1 MASIVLA
8 DIYHWLAQS
17 ISGRRPRWCAL
28 RRTRHRIGDA
38 GFDQAS
44 WKVMDCA
51 ASSVRWHART
61 IDPESADWLAALE
74 GAAPARDAALGRLHA
89 LLLRV
94 ARSEAARRAPAIGLA
109 GPELD
114 DLTQQAA
121 DDALVGIV
129 AKLGEFRGDSRF
141 TTWAYKFAVLEVA
154 GKLTRHAW
162 RKTAPSR
169 LEEDWTLLPD
179 RFGFGPAEATEWAE
193 MFALLRRAVDEDLS
207 PRQRRVFVAIALQ
220 GVPLDVLV
228 QELGSNRNAIYK
240 SLFDAR
246 RKLRARLVANGY
258 MDDLA
263 RRA

>member
-1 MASIVLA
+1 M
-8 DIYHWLAQS
+8 
-17 ISGRRPRWCAL
+17 
-28 RRTRHRIGDA
+28 TR
-38 GFDQAS
+38 
-44 WKVMDCA
+44 V
-51 ASSVRWHART
+51 
-61 IDPESADWLAALE
+61 
-74 GAAPARDAALGRLHA
+74 
-89 LLLRV
+89 V
-94 ARSEAARRAPAIGLA
+94 A
-109 GPELD
+109 
-114 DLTQQAA
+114 
-121 DDALVGIV
+121 IV

-179 RFGFGPAEATEWAE
+179 RFGFGPGEAAEWAE

-207 PRQRRVFVAIALQ
+207 PQQRRIFVAIVLQ
-220 GVPLDVLV
+220 GVPLDVLI
-228 QELGSNRNAIYK
+228 QELSSNRNAVYE

>member
-1 MASIVLA
+1 
-8 DIYHWLAQS
+8 
-17 ISGRRPRWCAL
+17 
-28 RRTRHRIGDA
+28 
-38 GFDQAS
+38 
-44 WKVMDCA
+44 MDCV
-51 ASSVRWHART
+51 ASSVRPRALAL
-61 IDPESADWLAALE
+61 DPESAEWLAALG
-74 GAAPARDAALGRLHA
+74 GATRGREAALARLHA

-94 ARSEAARRAPAIGLA
+94 ARAEAARRAPAIGVA

-114 DLTQQAA
+114 DVTQQAA
-121 DDALVGIV
+121 DDALVAIV
-129 AKLGEFRGDSRF
+129 AKLSEFRGDSRF

-169 LEEDWTLLPD
+169 LEEDWGLLPD
-179 RFGFGPAEATEWAE
+179 RFGFGPAEAVEWAE
-193 MFALLRRAVDEDLS
+193 LFALLRRAVDEDLS
-207 PRQRRVFVAIALQ
+207 PRQRRIFVAVVLQ

-228 QELGSNRNAIYK
+228 QELGSNRNAVYK

-263 RRA
+263 RRT

>member
-1 MASIVLA
+1 
-8 DIYHWLAQS
+8 
-17 ISGRRPRWCAL
+17 
-28 RRTRHRIGDA
+28 
-38 GFDQAS
+38 
-44 WKVMDCA
+44 MDCVS
-51 ASSVRWHART
+51 SSVRWRARKL
-61 IDPESADWLAALE
+61 DPESADWLAALQ
-74 GAAPARDAALGRLHA
+74 GAAPPREAALVRLHA

-94 ARSEAARRAPAIGLA
+94 ARAEAARRASVIAVV

-114 DLTQQAA
+114 DVTQQAA
-121 DDALVGIV
+121 DDALVAIV

-179 RFGFGPAEATEWAE
+179 RFGFGPAEAAEWAE
-193 MFALLRRAVDEDLS
+193 MFAVLRRAVDEDLS
-207 PRQRRVFVAIALQ
+207 PRQRRIFVAAVLQ
-220 GVPLDVLV
+220 DVPLDVLV
-228 QELGSNRNAIYK
+228 QELGSSRNAIYK

-258 MDDLA
+258 MDDDLA

>member
-1 MASIVLA
+1 L
-8 DIYHWLAQS
+8 
-17 ISGRRPRWCAL
+17 PRA
-28 RRTRHRIGDA
+28 RHRIGDA

-44 WKVMDCA
+44 WKFMDCA

-74 GAAPARDAALGRLHA
+74 GAAPARDAALVRLHA

-94 ARSEAARRAPAIGLA
+94 ARAEAARRAPAIGLA

-114 DLTQQAA
+114 DSTQQAA
-121 DDALVGIV
+121 DDALVAIV

-179 RFGFGPAEATEWAE
+179 RFGFGPAEAAEWAE

-207 PRQRRVFVAIALQ
+207 PRQRRIFVAIVLQ
-220 GVPLDVLV
+220 GVPLDVLM
-228 QELGSNRNAIYK
+228 QELGSNRNAVYK